1 MTIEINGI
9 EYTPYEFT
17 NGVAKFRV
25 ADLAFGVKTV
35 AVVYSGDHNYTAVS
49 TTSNFTVSKR
59 SSQVNVT
66 VNATTVGNDVVI
78 NVTIPSDATGYVVVV
93 VDGQNYSINTTN
105 GIGSVTIPGLGNA
118 THNVNVTYLGD
129 DKYLSSTNGTSFT
142 LNKVNSTVSVEAE
155 NITLGD
161 VEVITISVPADASG
175 NVTVEVVG
183 VGTYT
188 VPVAD
193 GTGVLV
199 VKDLAVG
206 TYTVNVRYNG
216 DGKYL
221 ANANS
226 TTFTVS
232 RVNTTAED
240 IKIID
245 QGNGFM

>member
-1 MTIEINGI
+1 M
-9 EYTPYEFT
+9 
-17 NGVAKFRV
+17 
-25 ADLAFGVKTV
+25 
-35 AVVYSGDHNYTAVS
+35 
-49 TTSNFTVSKR
+49 
-59 SSQVNVT
+59 
-66 VNATTVGNDVVI
+66 
-78 NVTIPSDATGYVVVV
+78 
-93 VDGQNYSINTTN
+93 
-105 GIGSVTIPGLGNA
+105 
-118 THNVNVTYLGD
+118 
-129 DKYLSSTNGTSFT
+129 
-142 LNKVNSTVSVEAE
+142 
-155 NITLGD
+155 
-161 VEVITISVPADASG
+161 
-175 NVTVEVVG
+175 TVEVVG

-245 QGNGFM
+245 QGNGTVVVVVPGNATGNVTVKIGNNTYVANVTNGTAVIDLVNETPIQVTATTLTLP